1 MNTWSRSQQPRPYT
15 RKGNSEYEFDP
26 TAKEVAI
33 LDRSGRAIW
42 KKIKTEQEAANP
54 IRWSGTDAQG
64 HSVETGD
71 YICKIS
77 YENEKVAYLPFVFM
91 KRF

>member
-1 MNTWSRSQQPRPYT
+1 MNNWNRNVNVKPYT

-26 TAKEVAI
+26 NATQVAI

-42 KKIKTEQEAANP
+42 QKNQEADAIVTP

-64 HSVETGD
+64 QVVETGD
-71 YICKIS
+71 YICKIV
-77 YENEKVAYLPFVFM
+77 YKNEKVAYLPFVFM
-91 KRF
+91 KRV